1 MIDWIFLK
9 SNLYSN
15 SFRREKN
22 FECDTYIAG
31 LSDKIRTL
39 LVLFGVADIAI
50 ATIKNNNLII
60 NK

>member
-1 MIDWIFLK
+1 M
-9 SNLYSN
+9 YSN
-15 SFRREKN
+15 SLRRLKN
-22 FECDTYIAG
+22 LECDTYMAG

-39 LVLFGVADIAI
+39 LVLFGVADRAI